1 MKPNINSIF
10 KLCIGVSALVLS
22 VAVFNFS
29 VKPAHAAPPAPAEFI
44 EEGTGKIGKYQITMA
59 SAVKGEDIMWT
70 AIIYDTETGSSR
82 TYYEKGGGAFGP
94 SFSISKP

>member
-1 MKPNINSIF
+1 MKLNVNSIF
-10 KLCIGVSALVLS
+10 RLCLGASALVLS
-22 VAVFNFS
+22 VAAFNFS
-29 VKPAHAAPPAPAEFI
+29 VKPAHAAPTPAEFI
-44 EEGTGKIGKYQITMA
+44 SEGTDKIGKYQITLA